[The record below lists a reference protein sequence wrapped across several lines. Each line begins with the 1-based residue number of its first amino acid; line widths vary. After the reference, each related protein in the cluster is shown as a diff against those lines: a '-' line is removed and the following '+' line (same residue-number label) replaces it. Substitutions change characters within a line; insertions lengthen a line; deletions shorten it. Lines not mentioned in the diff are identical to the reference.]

1 MGVRRQ
7 ARDSRAEA
15 SSRIGRRLAALVL
28 LAIAVVPT
36 AATPLAAQTSEGGRP
51 ASRSEGNTSQP
62 KPARIED
69 FAPPDEFLT
78 VGAIKTHHLT
88 RGTHGRPIVLIHGFG
103 SSTYTWRRNV
113 DDLAKRFRVH
123 ALDLKGFGL
132 TAKPTDGRYHIPAYT
147 EHLLGYLDA
156 MNLRQPVLIGSS
168 MGGAVAV
175 HLALRHPDRVSGL
188 ILVDAAPSGLPG
200 RLPPGQ
206 GPTEKIGG
214 EAGRSGG
221 QAVTLVPSL
230 LRAMITRQAVGRW
243 LKVSYHDPSLVT
255 EEMIETY
262 YRPIT
267 IEGATEALAAMT
279 KPRAEAMTPLPPLS
293 SLKCPTL
300 LIWGAFD
307 RIIPRAVADEYAR
320 AIPGS
325 RLLVFERSG
334 HLPHEEEPERF
345 EREVA
350 RFLDHL
356 P

>member
-1 MGVRRQ
+1 MDVGRQ
-7 ARDSRAEA
+7 ARDGTTDRP
-15 SSRIGRRLAALVL
+15 SRIGGQLAALFL
-28 LAIAVVPT
+28 ITIAAVPPAT
-36 AATPLAAQTSEGGRP
+36 ASDAARTSGGDRP
-51 ASRSEGNTSQP
+51 AAIPKAAPGEP

-69 FAPPDEFLT
+69 FAPPGEFVT
-78 VGAIKTHHLT
+78 VAAVKTHHLT
-88 RGTHGRPIVLIHGFG
+88 RGAQGRPIVLIHGFG
-103 SSTYTWRRNV
+103 SSTYTWRRNI
-113 DDLAKRFRVH
+113 DDLARRYRVH

-132 TAKPTDGRYHIPAYT
+132 TAKPRDGRYHIPAYT

-156 MNLRQPVLIGSS
+156 MELRRPVLIGSS

-175 HLALRHPDRVSGL
+175 HLALRHPGRVAGL
-188 ILVDAAPSGLPG
+188 VLVDAAPSGLPG
-200 RLPPGQ
+200 RLPPTRQLAG
-206 GPTEKIGG
+206 GIEG
-214 EAGRSGG
+214 EATR
-221 QAVTLVPSL
+221 ADVVPSL

-279 KPRAEAMTPLPPLS
+279 RPRAEAMTPLPPLS

-320 AIPGS
+320 TIPGS

-350 RFLDHL
+350 RFVDRL